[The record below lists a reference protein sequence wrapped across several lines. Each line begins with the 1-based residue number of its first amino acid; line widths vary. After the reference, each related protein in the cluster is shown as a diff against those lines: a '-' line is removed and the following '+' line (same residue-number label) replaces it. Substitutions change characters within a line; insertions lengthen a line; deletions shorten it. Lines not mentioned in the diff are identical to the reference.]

1 MPIFCSAQGNTTCC
15 CCLSYL
21 KKESKLVHQFLA
33 FIEIF
38 VRNVLEDNGRIDDEF
53 IDQLMSEGLDEDE
66 IQQALTILYNLLI
79 NRRMAR
85 ISPKNNQIRHIT
97 DEEARE
103 LGPEIAFRLTQLQYH
118 QLLTPSD
125 LDYLIYG
132 YFETRSGYGEDEDF
146 WNLLKAYRPEVGEYL
161 EFLVSSDKKSG
172 LLN

>member
-1 MPIFCSAQGNTTCC
+1 MCS
-15 CCLSYL
+15 SYL
-21 KKESKLVHQFLA
+21 KKGSKLVHQFLT
-33 FIEIF
+33 FIETF
-38 VRNVLEDNGRIDDEF
+38 VRNVLEDNRKIDEEF
-53 IDQLMSEGLDEDE
+53 IDHLLSQGLDEEE

-79 NRRMAR
+79 NRKM
-85 ISPKNNQIRHIT
+85 SGVGPKSHQIRHIT

-103 LGPEIAFRLTQLQYH
+103 LGPEIAYRLTQLQYH

-161 EFLVSSDKKSG
+161 EFLVSADKKSE